1 MSVVEIQN
9 RGQARHVI
17 LNRPEKRNAL
27 NSETALSLAA
37 HLRAAAAAAGVEC
50 VVLRGMGPVFSAGI
64 DLHELENLWSSQ
76 GDLGTRAPIREQL
89 LDCAN
94 LCEEMTKPT
103 ICQLHGACI
112 GVALEIAMACDFRV
126 VTSDCQFALPEV
138 KLGIIP
144 DVGGVSRL
152 PALVGLTAAKDLVMT
167 GRSFGADEARQ
178 LGLVSRLTE
187 PAELELTTERLVD
200 ELSAG
205 SWHAAGRAK
214 RILDAAAH
222 PALMQT
228 LELEIVTQEYCIAV
242 QRERSHGL
250 LPEPESTYPSQRK
263 S

>member
-1 MSVVEIQN
+1 M
-9 RGQARHVI
+9 
-17 LNRPEKRNAL
+17 
-27 NSETALSLAA
+27 ALSLAA
-37 HLRAAAAAAGVEC
+37 HLRTAAAAATVEC
-50 VVLRGMGPVFSAGI
+50 VVVRGRGAAFSAGI
-64 DLHELENLWSSQ
+64 DLQELQHLWSPQ
-76 GDLGTRAPIREQL
+76 VDLRTRAPIRDQL

-94 LCEEMTKPT
+94 LCEAMTKPT

-112 GVALEIAMACDFRV
+112 GAALEIAMACDFRV

-167 GRSFGADEARQ
+167 GRSFDAYEARA

-187 PAELELTTERLVD
+187 PADLERTTETLVQ

-222 PALMQT
+222 PALAQT
-228 LELEIVTQEYCIAV
+228 LEMEIITQEYCIAM
-242 QRERSHGL
+242 QRGRSGD
-250 LPEPESTYPSQRK
+250 LPPQPN
-263 S
+263 